1 MLLAL
6 ALLATLAPPP
16 NAALAPP
23 PLPDQPMTIQ
33 CTGDGDRR
41 MGQDSP
47 FADREAHFDGAVTLE
62 LDGKGGARLRVPDAL
77 IPRIHGG
84 GKDGWWTAKLE
95 RANQAEVAG
104 TVSFNF
110 FDKARF
116 VIDLGVGVGQVDDN
130 LGRFVG
136 RCRVGG

>member
-62 LDGKGGARLRVPDAL
+62 LDGKGGARLR
-77 IPRIHGG
+77 
-84 GKDGWWTAKLE
+84 
-95 RANQAEVAG
+95 
-104 TVSFNF
+104 
-110 FDKARF
+110 ARF